1 MYFKKTNNTVFI
13 NTSKTRVGT
22 TNNRNLYENE
32 NITDIENKSIKN
44 KSIYTSTSHERIPE
58 NNNSTNS
65 INKTMCINNIMNLTY
80 NDKEIHIQ
88 NTINNTSTNI
98 NPNNTTQPTIIMNKV
113 NEKSIYRKHIPNG
126 KKQIF

>member
-22 TNNRNLYENE
+22 TNNRNLYEIE

-80 NDKEIHIQ
+80 NDKVIHIQ